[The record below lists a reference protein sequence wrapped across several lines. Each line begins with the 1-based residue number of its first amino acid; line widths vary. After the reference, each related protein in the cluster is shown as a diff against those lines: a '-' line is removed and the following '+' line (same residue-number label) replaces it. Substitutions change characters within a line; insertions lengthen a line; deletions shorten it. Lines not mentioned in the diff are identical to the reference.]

1 MFCDTRP
8 SILAYAMVCTGWYG
22 LLLYALYV
30 ADDQFTFNSLM
41 NLLFYGMN
49 FVMHAVLLTAMVI
62 HSGHLLGIFILY
74 MKFSVAFVSC
84 MLCLN
89 IFLEGPYADKGVR
102 HTRRTKKPKASKAT
116 LDEIIEF
123 LGEMSSLPG
132 VELSKNETH
141 LVVGMA
147 KREITSHYN
156 MEVDS
161 VLLIWRMSKYRT
173 ALEKIK

>member
-102 HTRRTKKPKASKAT
+102 HTRRTK
-116 LDEIIEF
+116 
-123 LGEMSSLPG
+123 
-132 VELSKNETH
+132 ETH

-161 VLLIWRMSKYRT
+161 VYGINPRLIFNAIVLIVDVLLIWRMSKYRT